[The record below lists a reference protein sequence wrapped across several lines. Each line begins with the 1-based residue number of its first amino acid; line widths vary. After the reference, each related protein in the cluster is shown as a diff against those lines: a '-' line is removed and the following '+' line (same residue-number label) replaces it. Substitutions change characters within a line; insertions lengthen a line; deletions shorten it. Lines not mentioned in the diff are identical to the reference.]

1 METKLQVFYSETSN
15 VNIRME
21 QVNGEPWF
29 VAKDVCDALGLVNS
43 RKATSSLEDDEKGVS
58 LVVTSSG
65 EQSMTMIN
73 ESGLY
78 NIIFQSRKPEARAFR
93 RWVTNEVLPA
103 IRRTGAFKLLD
114 ETEERKKL
122 PLPKYR
128 PFYSEWKERV
138 SPYISREEIGI
149 AAGECGVTSSHVL
162 KVFRGTSVSERVTVT
177 ITNLAMDN
185 RRRGVTYPDAVP
197 IHEQL
202 VIEWEGDASHIHT
215 EKRFAVPVIS
225 VDDRERPF
233 SSSRSQS

>member
-29 VAKDVCDALGLVNS
+29 VAKDVCDALAISNS
-43 RKATSSLEDDEKGVS
+43 RDAMNRLEEDERGMS
-58 LVVTSSG
+58 VVPTPSG
-65 EQSMTMIN
+65 EQSMNMIN

-78 NIIFQSRKPEARAFR
+78 NLIFQSRKPEARAFR

-103 IRRTGAFKLLD
+103 IRRTGVFKQLD
-114 ETEERKKL
+114 EAHDRKKL

-128 PFYSEWKERV
+128 PFYAEWKERV
-138 SPYISREEIGI
+138 SLYISREEIGI
-149 AAGECGVTSSHVL
+149 AAGECGVTFSHVS
-162 KVFRGTSVSERVTVT
+162 KVYRGTSVSERITVT

-197 IHEQL
+197 VHEQL
-202 VIEWEGDASHIHT
+202 VIEWDECEIQS
-215 EKRFAVPVIS
+215 R
-225 VDDRERPF
+225 RPEF
-233 SSSRSQS
+233 IGLLDN

>member
-1 METKLQVFYSETSN
+1 METKLQVFYNETSN

-21 QVNGEPWF
+21 QVDGEPWF
-29 VAKDVCDALGLVNS
+29 VAKDICDALGIIKYRDAMARLD
-43 RKATSSLEDDEKGVS
+43 DDERVS
-58 LVVTSSG
+58 ILVDTLG
-65 EQSMTMIN
+65 GKQSMTAVN

-78 NIIFQSRKPEARAFR
+78 LLVFQSRKPEARAFR
-93 RWVTNEVLPA
+93 RWVTNEVLPS

-149 AAGECGVTSSHVL
+149 AAGECGVTSSHVS
-162 KVFRGTSVSERVTVT
+162 KVYRGTSVSERITVT

-185 RRRGVTYPDAVP
+185 RRRGVTYPDVVP
-197 IHEQL
+197 VHEQL
-202 VIEWEGDASHIHT
+202 VIEWDECDNN
-215 EKRFAVPVIS
+215 
-225 VDDRERPF
+225 
-233 SSSRSQS
+233 

>member
-21 QVNGEPWF
+21 QVDGEPWF
-29 VAKDVCDALGLVNS
+29 VAKDVCAALNISAHRDAIARLD
-43 RKATSSLEDDEKGVS
+43 DDERGSVVVDTLGGAQS
-58 LVVTSSG
+58 LGAV
-65 EQSMTMIN
+65 N

-78 NIIFQSRKPEARAFR
+78 NLIFQSRKPEARAFR

-103 IRRTGAFKLLD
+103 IRRTGVFKLLD

-128 PFYSEWKERV
+128 PFYAEWKERI

-149 AAGECGVTSSHVL
+149 AAGECGVTSSHVS
-162 KVFRGTSVSERVTVT
+162 KVYRGTSVSERITVT

-197 IHEQL
+197 VHEQL
-202 VIEWEGDASHIHT
+202 VIEWDE
-215 EKRFAVPVIS
+215 S
-225 VDDRERPF
+225 VNN
-233 SSSRSQS
+233 